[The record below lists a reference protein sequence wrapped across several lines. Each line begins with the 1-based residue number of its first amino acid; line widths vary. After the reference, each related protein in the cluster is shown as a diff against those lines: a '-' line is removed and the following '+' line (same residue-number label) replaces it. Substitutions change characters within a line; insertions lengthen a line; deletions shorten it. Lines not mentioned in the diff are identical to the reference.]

1 MILMLHIVSELRA
14 GSGDT
19 YFFPTINAFPV
30 PGLGKSQLVVF
41 YL

>member
-14 GSGDT
+14 GSGNI
-19 YFFPTINAFPV
+19 YFFPAINAFPV
-30 PGLGKSQLVVF
+30 PGLGKSQLVLF

>member
-1 MILMLHIVSELRA
+1 MTLMLHIVSELRA
-14 GSGDT
+14 GSGDI
-19 YFFPTINAFPV
+19 YFFLIVNAFPV